1 MFGGAVASIWAASG
15 TLYVAWV
22 AFSAPGLSPL
32 EHARQV
38 LAAMPFI
45 AAVVV
50 VLGVP
55 LALVV
60 DRFCRLRG
68 WGPRRTA
75 AAFAVLGALAGLILW
90 AALGRDPLFLWPAV
104 VAAPVARTAAEPLAR
119 QRWALG
125 VLTAVCGGLV
135 CATTLMWIAG

>member
-1 MFGGAVASIWAASG
+1 MAALWAASG

-22 AFSAPGLSPL
+22 AVPATALSPL

-38 LAAMPFI
+38 LAAMPCI

-68 WGPRRTA
+68 WGPGSVV
-75 AAFAVLGALAGLILW
+75 AAFAVLGVLAGLLLW
-90 AALGRDPLFLWPAV
+90 AVLGRDPLFLWPAV
-104 VAAPVARTAAEPLAR
+104 VAAPVGRAASESLARRRWVPALLTAAPVAVSAMPLV
-119 QRWALG
+119 G
-125 VLTAVCGGLV
+125 
-135 CATTLMWIAG
+135 